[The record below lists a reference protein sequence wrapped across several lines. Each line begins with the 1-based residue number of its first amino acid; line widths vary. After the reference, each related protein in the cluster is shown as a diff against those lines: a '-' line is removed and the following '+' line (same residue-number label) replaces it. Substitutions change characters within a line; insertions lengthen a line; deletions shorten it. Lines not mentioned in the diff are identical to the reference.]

1 MENRFFEG
9 LSSKINRIVDYLGSK
24 TDSEIGE
31 IFSQR
36 LANNPIIDRED
47 YGAQIKKS
55 FNIIKAKDE
64 YLNQGLSTLT
74 QEQKKYFLSISSDE
88 QESMRCH
95 LRAISTFIEE
105 LSDLYQSDG
114 GMKELYNIDIFIK
127 NSYDSF
133 IHFARLSVLS
143 LEFLNQKIS
152 DDLNPTF
159 KEKNEQVNGLIKEL
173 KLYKGEASARKTK
186 EIYKQ
191 KYELYSFKLK
201 DYEALAF
208 ILVIL
213 GFGFIGLQI
222 LSPTLWDK
230 VGLTNSLIIK
240 VSVIGLFATM
250 FTYIF
255 KQISFYRKISEQAHQ
270 TYMELEALPEFLTH
284 LPEEKQHE
292 IRADLAKCY
301 FGQNL
306 FDSIKEDSA
315 SIQEQ
320 AKANAEVLKSTSV
333 LLEVIKKQNSQS

>member
-1 MENRFFEG
+1 MENRFFKG
-9 LSSKINRIVDYLGSK
+9 LSSKIDRIVDYLESK
-24 TDSEIGE
+24 TDSQIGE
-31 IFSQR
+31 IFTQR
-36 LANNPIIDRED
+36 LVKSSIIDSKA
-47 YGAQIKKS
+47 YGAQIRTS
-55 FNIIKAKDE
+55 FNNIKVKDD
-64 YLNQGLSTLT
+64 YLNQGLNTLT
-74 QEQKKYFLSISSDE
+74 QEQKSYFLNISSDE

-95 LRAISTFIEE
+95 LRAISAFIEE
-105 LSDLYQSDG
+105 LNDLYESDG
-114 GMKELYNIDIFIK
+114 GVSDLHNIDISIK

-143 LEFLNQKIS
+143 LDFLSQKIS
-152 DDLNPTF
+152 DDLNPAF
-159 KEKNEQVNGLIKEL
+159 KEKNEQVNALIKEL

-186 EIYKQ
+186 DIYKQ

-240 VSVIGLFATM
+240 ASVIGLFATM

-270 TYMELEALPEFLTH
+270 TYMELEALPAFLNH
-284 LPEEKQHE
+284 LPEDKQDE
-292 IRADLAKCY
+292 IRADLAKRY

-306 FDSIKEDSA
+306 FDAIKEDSI

-320 AKANAEVLKSTSV
+320 AKANAEVLKSTSA
-333 LLEVIKKQNSQS
+333 LLDVIKKQNT

>member
-9 LSSKINRIVDYLGSK
+9 LSSKIDRIVDYLGSK

-31 IFSQR
+31 IFTQR
-36 LANNPIIDRED
+36 LANNPIIDREA

-64 YLNQGLSTLT
+64 YLNQGLGTLT

-114 GMKELYNIDIFIK
+114 GISELHNIDISIK

-159 KEKNEQVNGLIKEL
+159 KEKNEQVNGLINEL

-191 KYELYSFKLK
+191 KYRDYKKTVEVYELYVML
-201 DYEALAF
+201 
-208 ILVIL
+208 LVCLSVTLVL
-213 GFGFIGLQI
+213 GQ
-222 LSPTLWDK
+222 
-230 VGLTNSLIIK
+230 
-240 VSVIGLFATM
+240 LFAHNFFDALNISNALMIKLTILALIATL
-250 FTYIF
+250 FTYCF

-292 IRADLAKCY
+292 IRADLAKRY

-320 AKANAEVLKSTSV
+320 AKANAEVLKSTSA
-333 LLEVIKKQNSQS
+333 LLEVIKKQNSQL